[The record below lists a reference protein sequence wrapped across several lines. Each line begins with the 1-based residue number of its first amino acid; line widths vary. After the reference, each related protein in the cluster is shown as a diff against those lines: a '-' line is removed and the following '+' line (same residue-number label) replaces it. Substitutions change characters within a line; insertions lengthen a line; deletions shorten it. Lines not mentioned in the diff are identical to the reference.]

1 MVSQKVA
8 LERAVRGRAIAAI
21 VVAMVCGFGAP
32 AAQAGPREE
41 CAETGA
47 TMPCLDA
54 KLKEANKKLNGTLKA
69 AQERLEQL
77 QAGGRRP
84 MMGAFVDS
92 QRKFNAYR
100 DAQCSWQSVR
110 AEPGENTAEYVRECQ
125 LIETLAREA
134 KLAAFASGEEQE
146 EAVEAAPAA
155 PEAAAE
161 ESSPAPAEIPAPVVV
176 ESPPPQSAPSA
187 GPQAAA
193 GGAGSEWRLLTWV
206 VGGQQK
212 ELLQDSTILI
222 AFDPSG
228 KVTGFTSVNRFTG
241 TYSFDADGRLK
252 WPRAGFAVTRKAGPP
267 PLMAQERA
275 FLESLRR
282 TSRYKVE
289 DQQLILESANSSV
302 VLAFTR

>member
-1 MVSQKVA
+1 MVSRKVA
-8 LERAVRGRAIAAI
+8 LEGAVMSRAIAAI
-21 VVAMVCGFGAP
+21 VVAVVCGFVAP
-32 AAQAGPREE
+32 AVHAGPREE

-54 KLKEANKKLNGTLKA
+54 KLKEANRKLNGTLKA

-146 EAVEAAPAA
+146 EAVEAAPAE
-155 PEAAAE
+155 PDAAAE
-161 ESSPAPAEIPAPVVV
+161 EPPAPAEIPAPVVV
-176 ESPPPQSAPSA
+176 DPPQPQSAASA

-206 VGGQQK
+206 VGGQRK

-267 PLMAQERA
+267 PLMAQERT